1 MCGQGQAAMFR
12 AAATEKAPVPVL
24 GEGALPSH
32 PAPWPLL
39 WASPFTL
46 SARNRDLRVGYK

>member
-1 MCGQGQAAMFR
+1 MGSRAAMFR

-24 GEGALPSH
+24 GEGALPSR

-39 WASPFTL
+39 WASRFTL
-46 SARNRDLRVGYK
+46 SAGNRDLRVRYK